1 MKFLAAVAVF
11 VLLAFG
17 SSQANLHH
25 GWKGVVHLSA
35 VPFIAASGIYSD
47 VRILQTA
54 DRDFTK
60 AGAITNLSLLA
71 IQAGLGA
78 TILLGD
84 NDQPPVIRLI
94 HHVVGAAV
102 IASALWISIEG
113 TRDPGVPFLARD
125 FAYTHTVLAAAPLI
139 LLSF

>member
-1 MKFLAAVAVF
+1 MKFLVSCAIVM
-11 VLLAFG
+11 LLASG
-17 SSQANLHH
+17 STYANLHH
-25 GWKGVVHLSA
+25 GWKGTVHLAA

-78 TILLGD
+78 TVFLGD
-84 NDQPPVIRLI
+84 ENQSPTIRVIHKI
-94 HHVVGAAV
+94 VGASV
-102 IASALWISIEG
+102 LASAIWISVQG
-113 TRDPGVPFLARD
+113 ARDPGVPNLARNTSY
-125 FAYTHTVLAAAPLI
+125 AHTILVSAPLI
-139 LLSF
+139 LFTF

>member
-1 MKFLAAVAVF
+1 MKVLPVVAIVVLVLA
-11 VLLAFG
+11 G
-17 SSQANLHH
+17 SSSAKLIH
-25 GWKGVVHLSA
+25 GWKGTVHLTA

-71 IQAGLGA
+71 VQASLGA
-78 TILLGD
+78 TILFGND
-84 NDQPPVIRLI
+84 DQPVVRMI

-102 IASALWISIEG
+102 VASALWISVEG
-113 TRDPGVPFLARD
+113 ARDPGVPNLTRNFSYA
-125 FAYTHTVLAAAPLI
+125 HTVLAAAPL
-139 LLSF
+139 LLFTF